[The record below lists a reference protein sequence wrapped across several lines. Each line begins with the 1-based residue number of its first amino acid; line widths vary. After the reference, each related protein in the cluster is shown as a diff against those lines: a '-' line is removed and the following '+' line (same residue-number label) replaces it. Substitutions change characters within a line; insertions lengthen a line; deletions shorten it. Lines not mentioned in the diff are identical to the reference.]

1 VDVGKAIN
9 PDLIKGQVTGGLL
22 QGLATVLYEDM
33 RFDEKGR
40 LLNASFADYKIPTA
54 LDIPAE
60 VIPLIVESPQPD
72 GPFGARG
79 MGEHTMIPAAA
90 MVANAIEDATGVRLN
105 SMPLTAEKV
114 ALSLVGAG
122 HARPVSR

>member
-1 VDVGKAIN
+1 
-9 PDLIKGQVTGGLL
+9 
-22 QGLATVLYEDM
+22 M

-40 LLNASFADYKIPTA
+40 LLNASFADYRIPTA